1 MKEWVHSIL
10 LFVMIIVIAGATF
23 TLVKYGKEVKAG
35 PCNVCEVR
43 MHAKC
48 IPDYMYSSLIGD
60 KERWNLDT
68 QNGALPIDSINI
80 S

>member
-1 MKEWVHSIL
+1 MREWTHTIVMF
-10 LFVMIIVIAGATF
+10 LFVIAIFGATIA
-23 TLVKYGKEVKAG
+23 LVKYGKEMSAG

-43 MHAKC
+43 MNAKC

-68 QNGALPIDSINI
+68 QSGVLPIDLINT